1 MKTGPT
7 TELIDRAVEWVE
19 RCREGDEDPEALFD
33 WLTESPRHVEVFLQ
47 ALTLQQRIA
56 QVPAGQWREILAKA
70 GVAET
75 ENVVPLTVGDSLQW
89 PRRHRARWQLAV
101 AAGVAAIALA
111 GAWLL
116 LKPAST
122 QDFITAVGEQRT
134 VQLQDGSV
142 VNLNTSSRLR
152 VRITNEARELELL
165 EGEALFKVQRDGARP
180 FRVRTPNTVI
190 QAVGTQFNVYSRS
203 GGTTVSVLEGRVRVP
218 VEEGAAPAM
227 LSAGE
232 GIEIASDGKV
242 SHRLQVNAAQAIAW
256 QQRRLVFDEE
266 TLSNIALEFNRYNHR
281 QVLVQDAAAGSRRFS
296 GIFDADDPDSLAQLL
311 SREVSLAVERQG
323 EAIRIR
329 SR

>member
-1 MKTGPT
+1 M
-7 TELIDRAVEWVE
+7 
-19 RCREGDEDPEALFD
+19 
-33 WLTESPRHVEVFLQ
+33 
-47 ALTLQQRIA
+47 
-56 QVPAGQWREILAKA
+56 
-70 GVAET
+70 
-75 ENVVPLTVGDSLQW
+75 
-89 PRRHRARWQLAV
+89 
-101 AAGVAAIALA
+101 
-111 GAWLL
+111 
-116 LKPAST
+116 
-122 QDFITAVGEQRT
+122 
-134 VQLQDGSV
+134 QLQDGSV